1 MKKFI
6 SYLTAAALT
15 VMLLMNTASALGS
28 ETIVASGKC
37 GENVTWTVDSEGVLK
52 ISGTGR
58 MYDYEMSP
66 PWNDSNI
73 MEVSNTAVLK
83 AVIEDGVTYIGQWA
97 LSGCV
102 FIKSLSIP
110 KSVTEI
116 NRYALLAG
124 YFFTHIDVADENPV
138 FTAIDGVL
146 FTKDMSEIL
155 CCPSA
160 AVGEYSI
167 PDGVK
172 EISENAFG
180 LCAAVTKVVIPE
192 SVTVIEED
200 AFISCS
206 SLSEIVIPKSV
217 KSIGDSAFMGCEA
230 LTDVHYGGTENEW
243 NIIDI
248 GKFSNDFLKNAN
260 IHFQGEAS
268 EPYCRGDINGD
279 RYVNTKDSNIL
290 KRIMVGSFKTN
301 DKEFAAADLNGDK
314 RINTKDAYLL
324 KKIIIK

>member
-1 MKKFI
+1 MKKLI
-6 SYLTAAALT
+6 SCLTAAILT
-15 VMLLMNTASALGS
+15 VMLMMNTASASGS
-28 ETIVASGKC
+28 EKIVASGEC
-37 GENVTWTVDSEGVLK
+37 GESVTWTVDSEGILR

-102 FIKSLSIP
+102 FIEHLSIP

-138 FTAIDGVL
+138 YTSRNGVL

-160 AVGEYSI
+160 ASGEYSI

-172 EISENAFG
+172 KIRENAFG
-180 LCAAVTKVVIPE
+180 LCAAITKVVIPD

-200 AFISCS
+200 AFIHCS
-206 SLSEIVIPKSV
+206 DLSEIVIPKSV
-217 KSIGDSAFMGCEA
+217 KSIGNSAFMGCEK
-230 LTDVHYGGTENEW
+230 LTDVYYGGTENEW
-243 NIIDI
+243 NSVDI

-279 RYVNTKDSNIL
+279 RYVNIKDSNIL

-301 DKEFAAADLNGDK
+301 DKEFAAADLNEDK

-324 KKIIIK
+324 KKLL